1 MFFVSLFRM
10 GFTFRGTAKRLANQ
24 GTPSVVSFN
33 SAITACERASAWNI
47 GLHLLQVGVM
57 TWISDGVMDL

>member
-1 MFFVSLFRM
+1 MESL
-10 GFTFRGTAKRLANQ
+10 Q

-47 GLHLLQVGVM
+47 GLHLLQVGSVDGDGVM
-57 TWISDGVMDL
+57 VRDGVMDVS